1 MPRPPNYQHVPY
13 VPDYERPLWEV
24 AVDYVF
30 PPIRFPDGRRFD
42 EDYLER
48 LWFHAFGVGGPL
60 AEEHNRYEPHL
71 IWKLLDARDAVV
83 NAYAEHRQRVRT
95 KWEWF
100 AGACSSRLNRVSGWL
115 GSKTGWTTRWK
126 PLLRRSKLVP
136 LCGITHEDEEDDV
149 ERQYYDAMRQTP
161 LTDESQRY
169 PHFGFTPSPTPP
181 TERTCLLQHASL
193 YSAISTTAQDEEDDD
208 AEPEIPIASSPPKGG
223 KPPSALSSKRGVF
236 RKLHIWG
243 LKSKRPKV
251 VRFTNRHNV
260 LLFEKLPW
268 EPTGCYKVCPFLRPP
283 LASIWMLILNLDS
296 PKPDYSHLAESRP
309 DPQIE
314 VIVSMLHAVS
324 SASRQSPPQSPYPA
338 FPSWTTHVV
347 PCES

>member
-1 MPRPPNYQHVPY
+1 MRVMPRAPNYQHVPY

-24 AVDYVF
+24 IVDYVF

-60 AEEHNRYEPHL
+60 AGEDNRYEPHL

-83 NAYAEHRQRVRT
+83 NAYTQHCLNVRT
-95 KWEWF
+95 KWERCTE
-100 AGACSSRLNRVSGWL
+100 ACSSRLNRVSGWL

-126 PLLRRSKLVP
+126 PLLRRSAPLS
-136 LCGITHEDEEDDV
+136 LCGITHEDEDDDV
-149 ERQYYDAMRQTP
+149 ERQYYDTMRQTP
-161 LTDESQRY
+161 LTDDSQRY

-193 YSAISTTAQDEEDDD
+193 YSAISTMDQSEEDDD
-208 AEPEIPIASSPPKGG
+208 EPELPIASSPPKGG

-236 RKLHIWG
+236 RRLHSWG
-243 LKSKRPKV
+243 FKFKRPKV

-260 LLFEKLPW
+260 LLFDKLPW
-268 EPTGCYKVCPFLRPP
+268 EPTGCYK
-283 LASIWMLILNLDS
+283 
-296 PKPDYSHLAESRP
+296 PDYSHLVEPPP

-324 SASRQSPPQSPYPA
+324 SASRQPPPQSPYPA
-338 FPSWTTHVV
+338 FSTWTTHVV

>member
-1 MPRPPNYQHVPY
+1 MPRPPSYQHVPY
-13 VPDYERPLWEV
+13 VPDYERALWEV
-24 AVDYVF
+24 IVDYVF

-83 NAYAEHRQRVRT
+83 NAYAEHRQNVRT

-100 AGACSSRLNRVSGWL
+100 TGACSSRLNNVSGWL
-115 GSKTGWTTRWK
+115 GSKSGWTTRWK
-126 PLLRRSKLVP
+126 PMLRRSKLVP
-136 LCGITHEDEEDDV
+136 LCGITHEDDDDDV

-161 LTDESQRY
+161 LTDDSQRY
-169 PHFGFTPSPTPP
+169 PHFGFSPSPTPP

-193 YSAISTTAQDEEDDD
+193 YSAISTMDQDEEDD
-208 AEPEIPIASSPPKGG
+208 AESELPIASSPPKGG

-260 LLFEKLPW
+260 LLFDKLPW
-268 EPTGCYKVCPFLRPP
+268 EPTGCYK
-283 LASIWMLILNLDS
+283 
-296 PKPDYSHLAESRP
+296 PDYSHLTESRP

-338 FPSWTTHVV
+338 FPSYTTHVV